1 MKSDNIILRELIE
14 HLIQKAFP
22 FAVYKHP
29 ESDRVCLVA
38 QSKEVHLIH
47 DIKEVCSSSG
57 FLVSPFESAR
67 TGIGYFI
74 NADLFACDEAG
85 YKKLIDEVKGR
96 SSVASMSLGLP
107 PNEMTKEEYLEMVTN
122 VIYKL
127 RNKQLDKVV
136 LSRVKSIRSNK
147 DFSIAGF
154 FLKLVEKYPDAF
166 VYLFFIP
173 HSGMWIGATPET
185 LISQKENGD
194 AVIMSLAGT
203 LPVEEGKEIKWEE
216 KEIVEQQYVSD
227 FIRLRLTELGIR
239 DYIEEPTKTIFAGK
253 MAHLQTI
260 FKVPANQ
267 VERQLG
273 DLVKGLHPT
282 PAVCGL
288 PKADAFQLIEHA
300 ELHER
305 RFYTGYLGPWRLDG
319 KSDLFVNLRC
329 AEITEEKI
337 NLYVGGGLTADSD
350 PEKEWEETELKAGTL
365 LSVLEE
371 REL

>member
-1 MKSDNIILRELIE
+1 MPQSDILLKLIE
-14 HLIQKAFP
+14 LLIQKAFP
-22 FAVYKHP
+22 FAVYQYP
-29 ESDRVCLVA
+29 DSDVICVVA
-38 QSKEVHLIH
+38 QREKIHLVH
-47 DIKEVCSSSG
+47 DIKEICSSNG
-57 FLVSPFESAR
+57 FLISPFESAR
-67 TGIGYFI
+67 TGEGYFI
-74 NADLFACDEAG
+74 NADLFACDKAG
-85 YKKLIDEVKGR
+85 FEVMYKKIKDAGSDSKLLLG
-96 SSVASMSLGLP
+96 SLP
-107 PNEMTKEEYLEMVTN
+107 KEMTREEYLEMTGN
-122 VIYKL
+122 VIQKL
-127 RNKQLDKVV
+127 RSKQFDKVV
-136 LSRVKSIRSNK
+136 VSRVKSIEREE
-147 DFSIAGF
+147 DFFVADF
-154 FLKLVEKYPDAF
+154 FLKLTEKYPGAF
-166 VYLFFIP
+166 VYLFLVP
-173 HSGMWIGATPET
+173 DSGMWVGATPET
-185 LISQKENGD
+185 LISQKKNGD

-329 AEITEEKI
+329 AEITEGKI
-337 NLYVGGGLTADSD
+337 NLYVGGGLTADSN

-371 REL
+371 REI